1 MARFCEAILG
11 LWAKLGR
18 CRQIGVASALVLLLV
33 GLAVG
38 GLKQW
43 TYSRHQASVQEELH
57 QLYSVIKDPESQ
69 PPSRRG
75 ASTPGQASR
84 GTLEVLATL
93 ASAERVDLAT
103 LLGQD
108 TTRRV
113 RRVAARADTTQP
125 APLPFSHGDHRRQGC
140 ASCHSSRVRHG
151 QLRVR
156 GAADCQQCHHTGPG
170 RDQCASCH
178 DAADRAPPLSRL
190 QRSFRL
196 QVSGRQ
202 VTRSIPFPHE
212 RHAAVPSCLVCHSD
226 VRTRAPDGADCA
238 LCHRPHHRPEAN
250 CRTCHGAANARAIHR
265 AAAHPNCA
273 NSQCHGSRAPAITGS
288 RQACLL
294 CHTERES
301 HMPGMACSQCHNV
314 TNTETRQ

>member
-1 MARFCEAILG
+1 MARYHKKVVLG
-11 LWAKLGR
+11 LWARLGR
-18 CRQIGVASALVLLLV
+18 RRQIGVVSALVLLFV
-33 GLAVG
+33 GSAAG
-38 GLKQW
+38 GLEQR
-43 TYSRHQASVQEELH
+43 TNASE
-57 QLYSVIKDPESQ
+57 
-69 PPSRRG
+69 
-75 ASTPGQASR
+75 
-84 GTLEVLATL
+84 L
-93 ASAERVDLAT
+93 ASAEHVDLAT
-103 LLGQD
+103 PLGQD

-113 RRVAARADTTQP
+113 RPVAARADTTRP
-125 APLPFSHGDHRRQGC
+125 APFSHGDHRRQGC

-151 QLRVR
+151 QLRIR

-170 RDQCASCH
+170 RDQCVSCH

-190 QRSFRL
+190 QRSFGL

-212 RHAAVPSCLVCHSD
+212 RHTAVPSCLVCHSN

-238 LCHRPHHRPEAN
+238 LCHQPHHRPEAN
-250 CRTCHGAANARAIHR
+250 CRTCHGAANARAVHR

-301 HMPGMACSQCHNV
+301 HMPGMVCSQCHDV
-314 TNTETRQ
+314 TNTETRR